1 MEHIFL
7 KDLILNGSMQGTYIL
22 QNCQNKVACTGSPY
36 ISGTLMDT
44 SSTTSFIMFDY
55 DGSITAADVGRAVNV
70 AGDVEFYNGRQQ
82 VKLYHIELA
91 KSSRVDW
98 STLVPTAPIDVDAA
112 MRYLNDYFVNEK
124 FADVDYH
131 NICLSVCL
139 EFKDF
144 LRVCPAA
151 MSVHHAFLGGLLMHT
166 VSMMQ
171 LANKICDQ
179 YESMGFHI
187 INRDLL
193 VAGAMLHDIGKIIE
207 FDRSEQGLVTDY
219 SKKGQLMGHAVIGA
233 EIVDRVGHSEGADE
247 EKIDAL
253 KHLVLSHHG
262 KAELGAAMAPK
273 CIEAELLSMIDNMDS
288 RVEIYRESLEYIQ
301 PGSFGDYNKYL
312 TKRIYKVA

>member
-1 MEHIFL
+1 MEHICIKNL
-7 KDLILNGSMQGTYIL
+7 EATGGMGGTYIM
-22 QNCQNKVACTGSPY
+22 QSVQNKVACNGNPY
-36 ISGTLMDT
+36 ISGTLMDISGT
-44 SSTTSFIMFDY
+44 ISFIMFDY
-55 DGSITAADVGRAVNV
+55 DGSISAADTGKAVNV
-70 AGDVEFYNGRQQ
+70 AGDMEIYNGRQQ

-91 KSSRVDW
+91 ESSRVDW

-124 FADVDYH
+124 FEDVDYH

-139 EFKDF
+139 KFKDH
-144 LRVCPAA
+144 LPVCPAA
-151 MSVHHAFLGGLLMHT
+151 MSVHHAFLGGLVMHS

-179 YESMGFHI
+179 YESMGFNI

-193 VAGAMLHDIGKIIE
+193 VAGALMHDIGKIIE

-233 EIVDRVGHSEGADE
+233 EIIDRVGHSEGAEE

-288 RVEIYRESLEYIQ
+288 RVEIYRENLEDIQ
-301 PGSFGDYNKYL
+301 PGAFGDYNKYL

>member
-7 KDLILNGSMQGTYIL
+7 DDLILNGSMQGTYIL

-44 SSTTSFIMFDY
+44 SGATSFIMFDY

-124 FADVDYH
+124 FEDVDYH
-131 NICLSVCL
+131 NICLAVCL
-139 EFKDF
+139 KFKDH
-144 LRVCPAA
+144 LPVCPAA

-233 EIVDRVGHSEGADE
+233 EIVDRVGHSEGAEE

-262 KAELGAAMAPK
+262 KAELGAVMAPK

-288 RVEIYRESLEYIQ
+288 RVEIYRENLEDIK

-312 TKRIYKVA
+312 TNRIYNVA